1 MIGKLKTPSA
11 STCVLS
17 ALCSSHSNNINSDNY
32 KPYEASHHSHFPPRS
47 PTKKPCLLL
56 SNHTHI
62 IKSQESKNHLSNEL
76 KFIRS
81 QKRLSD
87 LCTWAIGG
95 PCNHFVQVV
104 NQIQLLSA
112 LRYCHEN
119 SLRSMIIGK
128 GSNCLFDDLGFDGCV
143 ILNQIGFLE
152 RIEPGMFRVG
162 SGFRFNHLGILCSN
176 EGFTGLEFAGG
187 IPGTVGGAAYMN
199 AGANG
204 QETADVIN
212 SIEIVTTEGKFQILN
227 RTDLNFGY
235 RTSPFQDMEDLAAIV
250 AITFQ
255 LKHSE
260 SARRR
265 QQEYL
270 ERRRISQPVRERSAG
285 SVFRNPSN
293 SGVSAAELIER
304 AGLKGHRVGGAM
316 VSNIHANFFI
326 NSGGSTSED
335 MLELIN
341 LVKEMVYQKFGIQL
355 KEEVDATCG
364 YFEWVDPPM
373 CQVGGRCCQRWLQR

>member
-1 MIGKLKTPSA
+1 
-11 STCVLS
+11 
-17 ALCSSHSNNINSDNY
+17 
-32 KPYEASHHSHFPPRS
+32 
-47 PTKKPCLLL
+47 
-56 SNHTHI
+56 
-62 IKSQESKNHLSNEL
+62 
-76 KFIRS
+76 
-81 QKRLSD
+81 
-87 LCTWAIGG
+87 
-95 PCNHFVQVV
+95 
-104 NQIQLLSA
+104 
-112 LRYCHEN
+112 
-119 SLRSMIIGK
+119 MIIGK

-187 IPGTVGGAAYMN
+187 IPGTVAGAAYMN

-204 QETADVIN
+204 QETADVID

-250 AITFQ
+250 AVTFQ

-270 ERRRISQPVRERSAG
+270 ERGSDPYPRVGIVAQDKFSRRIMLRRISQPVRERSAG

-355 KEEVDATCG
+355 KEEVLYVHPFCNSLNSNRDK
-364 YFEWVDPPM
+364 
-373 CQVGGRCCQRWLQR
+373 

>member
-1 MIGKLKTPSA
+1 MFTM
-11 STCVLS
+11 
-17 ALCSSHSNNINSDNY
+17 
-32 KPYEASHHSHFPPRS
+32 
-47 PTKKPCLLL
+47 
-56 SNHTHI
+56 
-62 IKSQESKNHLSNEL
+62 
-76 KFIRS
+76 
-81 QKRLSD
+81 
-87 LCTWAIGG
+87 
-95 PCNHFVQVV
+95 
-104 NQIQLLSA
+104 
-112 LRYCHEN
+112 YCHEN

-204 QETADVIN
+204 QETADVID
-212 SIEIVTTEGKFQILN
+212 SIEIVTTDGKFQILN

-250 AITFQ
+250 AVTFQ

-270 ERRRISQPVRERSAG
+270 ERGFQGQCPLPKGGGCGPRQIYKAYY
-285 SVFRNPSN
+285 
-293 SGVSAAELIER
+293 AAELIER

-355 KEEVDATCG
+355 KEEVLYVHPFCNSLNSNSDK
-364 YFEWVDPPM
+364 
-373 CQVGGRCCQRWLQR
+373 

>member
-1 MIGKLKTPSA
+1 
-11 STCVLS
+11 
-17 ALCSSHSNNINSDNY
+17 
-32 KPYEASHHSHFPPRS
+32 
-47 PTKKPCLLL
+47 
-56 SNHTHI
+56 
-62 IKSQESKNHLSNEL
+62 
-76 KFIRS
+76 
-81 QKRLSD
+81 
-87 LCTWAIGG
+87 
-95 PCNHFVQVV
+95 
-104 NQIQLLSA
+104 
-112 LRYCHEN
+112 
-119 SLRSMIIGK
+119 MIIGK

-204 QETADVIN
+204 QETADVID

-250 AITFQ
+250 AVTFQ

-270 ERRRISQPVRERSAG
+270 ESWQGISGAVPPTQGWGLWPKTNFQGVLWRRISQPVRERSAG

-355 KEEVDATCG
+355 KEEVLYVHPFCNSLNSNRDK
-364 YFEWVDPPM
+364 
-373 CQVGGRCCQRWLQR
+373 